1 MAERHLTYCNRCGEL
16 FEWGATHSCPMKRR
30 NDIPFV
36 TVVERTLPMLDE
48 VTGRIIA
55 RFKAEV
61 IDMENK
67 AIVDAVIK
75 AAQEDG
81 ITTLYLMD
89 KQFILDAIREK
100 LERETWG

>member
-1 MAERHLTYCNRCGEL
+1 
-16 FEWGATHSCPMKRR
+16 MKRR
-30 NDIPFV
+30 IYTPFA

-48 VTGRIIA
+48 VTGRIVA

-81 ITTLYLMD
+81 ITTLLMD
-89 KQFILDAIREK
+89 KQFVLEAIREK
-100 LERETWG
+100 LERMRFE